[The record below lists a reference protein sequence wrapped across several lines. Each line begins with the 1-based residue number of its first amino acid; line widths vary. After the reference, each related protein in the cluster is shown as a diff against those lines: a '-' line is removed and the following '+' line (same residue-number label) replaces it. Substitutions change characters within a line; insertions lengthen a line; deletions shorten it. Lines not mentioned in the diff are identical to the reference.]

1 MSHQCGVSSLGVRYV
16 SPGVML
22 PFRAILCI
30 SQDAIKHCQ
39 QAAPT
44 SARFITHFQ
53 GVNSQKKHCHLKYFS
68 VEAYMKAL
76 T

>member
-1 MSHQCGVSSLGVRYV
+1 MSHQCGVSSLGIGHV

-53 GVNSQKKHCHLKYFS
+53 CVNSQKKLSPEVFQC
-68 VEAYMKAL
+68 
-76 T
+76 